1 MKKIEFLFCQ
11 NLKLFGQILQPERR
25 SKLNGPEKLLS
36 GIQIKNTVFP
46 KIGSKQTT

>member
-1 MKKIEFLFCQ
+1 MLVLENFKLIER
-11 NLKLFGQILQPERR
+11 IIQPERG
-25 SKLNGPEKLLS
+25 SKLNGPEKVLS